1 MVLRLILF
9 YVVAIAVMLMMTP
22 WRELA
27 ESSGGITG
35 SPFVR
40 AFTAI
45 GIPYAAGAMNVVV
58 ISAAISSANSNLY
71 STTRML
77 LSLARAGFAPASLAT
92 VGANGVPFRALAMAS
107 TGVCAAILLALYTP
121 ANAFLALYGT
131 AVAGM
136 LFIWVVILI
145 TFLRFRR
152 ALSADQLSRLP
163 IRMPAHRVAAWG
175 GIAALGG
182 IAMTT
187 FFVDG
192 LQYSV
197 VYLRAIPRGDVHR
210 LRAPPR

>member
-1 MVLRLILF
+1 MF
-9 YVVAIAVMLMMTP
+9 P
-22 WRELA
+22 EKSWR
-27 ESSGGITG
+27 SSQN
-35 SPFVR
+35 
-40 AFTAI
+40 
-45 GIPYAAGAMNVVV
+45 GAMNVVV

-77 LSLARAGFAPASLAT
+77 LSLARSGFAPASLGT
-92 VGANGVPFRALAMAS
+92 VGANGVPVRALAMAS
-107 TGVCAAILLALYTP
+107 TGVGAAILLALYAP

-136 LFIWVVILI
+136 LFIWIVILF

-163 IRMPAHRVAAWG
+163 IRMPAHRIAVWC
-175 GIAALGG
+175 GIAALTG
-182 IAMTT
+182 IAMTS

-197 VYLRAIPRGDVHR
+197 VSFVPFLLVMSIVYGRRRGELRA
-210 LRAPPR
+210 